1 MIILWQLWQLSS
13 SIVDEANPSLHDLHE
28 AITVTGLVPWLVAHD
43 LLHEGLHIVQLPV
56 AALVLHLVSLKLV
69 VLQERLQEFTR
80 VDPVL
85 K

>member
-1 MIILWQLWQLSS
+1 MLWQLWQLSS
-13 SIVDEANPSLHDLHE
+13 SIVDEASLSLNDLHE
-28 AITVTGLVPWLVAHD
+28 AITVTGLVPRLVAHD